1 MAPTVQCLLVCF
13 DIYIKWL
20 LLYREGSFE
29 DSSSIEENTDTVNTN
44 IF

>member
-13 DIYIKWL
+13 DIHIKL
-20 LLYREGSFE
+20 LILYREGIFE
-29 DSSSIEENTDTVNTN
+29 DSFSIAENTDTVNTN